1 MHKLSFFRNI
11 HVQIYIC
18 ISIYLSKYQYVL
30 DGCGVQP
37 GKDGICGWRSLGSM
51 MWVDGIKTVQH
62 RERERQ
68 WEREREWERVRGRE
82 WEGEREREYIYQ
94 SIPLP
99 SYKSTY
105 VNKGTCITPQYFGKH
120 GVCGWAM
127 GWCAER
133 TKLAQNGFVFS
144 VLFVIL
150 RWCVHGTR
158 IVQHNSIYLLDRK
171 TFIIYTYIHLHIDR

>member
-1 MHKLSFFRNI
+1 MESRQFNI
-11 HVQIYIC
+11 ERERD
-18 ISIYLSKYQYVL
+18 SE
-30 DGCGVQP
+30 
-37 GKDGICGWRSLGSM
+37 
-51 MWVDGIKTVQH
+51 
-62 RERERQ
+62 RERERVRES
-68 WEREREWERVRGRE
+68 ERERVRGR
-82 WEGEREREYIYQ
+82 EREREYIYQ

-150 RWCVHGTR
+150 R
-158 IVQHNSIYLLDRK
+158 
-171 TFIIYTYIHLHIDR
+171 